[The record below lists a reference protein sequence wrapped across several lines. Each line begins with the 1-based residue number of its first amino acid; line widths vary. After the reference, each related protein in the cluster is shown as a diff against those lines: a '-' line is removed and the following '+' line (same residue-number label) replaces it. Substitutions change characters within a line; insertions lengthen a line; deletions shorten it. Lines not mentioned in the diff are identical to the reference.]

1 MTTGFP
7 EPAVVSMLL
16 AVGQEAVGDRL
27 SARGPAAD
35 WPATRQ
41 SHCEVFGRLTC
52 PPFVLDSA
60 GSQKQRRR
68 GLELLLDWLADQ
80 PGESWQQRWLASG
93 ADSAG
98 AKWRQIPAQWLHDH
112 SLYSEGRNALLCAAL
127 TVAICADIVRPSLP
141 WFVASVTRGGALARC
156 MVGIRDGEGFARLRE
171 LCDHDPRASAAAQ
184 GHIVHRAAVIIAAK
198 GGAIADITIGDALE
212 LLDIEANTHS
222 SPMVHGTAFYQ
233 MLHQMGVF
241 GSSAPQRLR
250 ELRSTRQRTPEELI
264 DRYHLACRPVRDL
277 LVDYLRERQPA
288 LDYSS
293 LRRLAADLGNVF
305 WKDLERHH
313 QGIDS
318 LHLPTEVAQAW
329 KQRLRTRPKTVVT
342 DTGEKTVITVER
354 IGYRQCLTP
363 VRAFYLDLAH
373 WATEDPGRWGR
384 WVAPCPVGEEEIN
397 QRKAARHR
405 KSRMDARTRERLPVL
420 PVLVHTV
427 DERRKTTEVVLHAA
441 RQTCPG
447 DTFTTAGQTL
457 TRSII
462 TRPTATEKIWVDD
475 PITGKRRDLGVEED
489 LAFWAW
495 AAVEVL
501 RLTGTF
507 SGAWPCGVG

>member
-1 MTTGFP
+1 MTTVFHEP
-7 EPAVVSMLL
+7 PVVSATPAV
-16 AVGQEAVGDRL
+16 GHEAVDDRFV
-27 SARGPAAD
+27 ARRPAVD

-41 SHCEVFGRLTC
+41 SHREAFGRLMG
-52 PPFVLDSA
+52 PPFVLENA
-60 GSQKQRRR
+60 GSQKQRRQ
-68 GLELLLDWLADQ
+68 GLELLLAWLADQ

-93 ADSAG
+93 ADTAG
-98 AKWRQIPAQWLHDH
+98 TDWRRIPAQWLYDRG
-112 SLYSEGRNALLCAAL
+112 LYSEGRNALLCAAL
-127 TVAICADIVRPSLP
+127 TVVICADIVRPSLL

-156 MVGIRDGEGFARLRE
+156 MARIRDGEGFARLRE
-171 LCDHDPRASAAAQ
+171 LCDRDPHASAAAQ
-184 GHIVHRAAVIIAAK
+184 GHSVHRAAVIIAAK
-198 GGAIADITIGDALE
+198 GGAIADITIGDTLE
-212 LLDIEANTHS
+212 LLDAETNTHS
-222 SPMVHGTAFYQ
+222 RPMVHGTAFYQ

-241 GSSAPQRLR
+241 GPSAPRRLR

-305 WKDLERHH
+305 WKDLERHY

-329 KQRLRTRPKTVVT
+329 KQRLRTRPKTVLT

-373 WATEDPGRWGR
+373 WAIEDPSRWGR
-384 WVAPCPVGEEEIN
+384 WVVPCPIGEEEIN

-420 PVLVHTV
+420 PVLVRTV
-427 DERRKTTEVVLHAA
+427 DERRKTTEVLLHAA
-441 RQTCPG
+441 RQTRPG

-462 TRPTATEKIWVDD
+462 ARPTATEKIWVDD

-501 RLTGTF
+501 RHAGCF
-507 SGAWPCGVG
+507 SRG